1 MHVHPKRIKHKPDM
15 EKINRMYICPECQQ
29 SKLLPLRPLCGS
41 NEHQATNEQ
50 LEKSIFDQILWE
62 E

>member
-1 MHVHPKRIKHKPDM
+1 M
-15 EKINRMYICPECQQ
+15 EKTNRMYICPECQQ

-62 E
+62 D